1 MSKTMNKIQ
10 ISKSIKIKSPF
21 LMIDQVKKLS
31 VLKSGIGI
39 KKITKNSWFFKCHF
53 INDPVMPG
61 SLIQEAMLQTIV
73 CIIYSSK
80 KFKNKICL
88 ITGVKNS
95 YYSKVE
101 NTTTLYS
108 YAKIIKFTLTKIEAA
123 AIVKDGNGKKIAS
136 GNFNYFITKK

>member
-1 MSKTMNKIQ
+1 
-10 ISKSIKIKSPF
+10 
-21 LMIDQVKKLS
+21 
-31 VLKSGIGI
+31 
-39 KKITKNSWFFKCHF
+39 
-53 INDPVMPG
+53 MPG

-88 ITGVKNS
+88 ITGTKNS

-101 NTTTLYS
+101 NTTTLYI
-108 YAKIIKFTLTKIEAA
+108 YAKIIKVTLTKIEAA